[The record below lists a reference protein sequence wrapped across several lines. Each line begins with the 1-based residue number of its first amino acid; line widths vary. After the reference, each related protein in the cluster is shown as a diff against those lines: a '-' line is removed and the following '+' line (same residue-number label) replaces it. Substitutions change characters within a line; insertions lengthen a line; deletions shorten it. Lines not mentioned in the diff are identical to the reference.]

1 MNIRKPTD
9 YATMFT
15 ILDTLMAAQLP
26 QMEMYCEIGRLVSG
40 RVEKG
45 AAVAA
50 SEYLQAAYPTAEG
63 FSPRNVRRMRAF
75 YAAYEESPEIIRL
88 TMNLGW
94 TQNVAILER
103 CSNNDERAW
112 YIRAVLHFG
121 WKKAKLL
128 DAIESQAWLHSSL
141 DEPMV
146 SCYTGEKEISQ
157 ESECDEENTLC
168 MPWKYLPQP
177 DGGVRDE
184 GLGEEGGT
192 CLTVPYRVGGDQP
205 GGDWQS
211 GLSSGAAQAGGAWD
225 LLRRPRGA
233 AAYQSGLR
241 QVRPADRHGQ
251 RESAEYALHL
261 RRRLCR
267 KAAPPDGL
275 YRPPPRC
282 CRPVVHRRLRG
293 HLAGCAGRMSRATE
307 RDKTYVDFPQKCAI
321 ISIESCVIK
330 TI

>member
-9 YATMFT
+9 YVTMFT
-15 ILDTLMAAQLP
+15 TLDTLMAAQLP
-26 QMEMYCEIGRLVSG
+26 QMELYCEIGRVVSG
-40 RVEKG
+40 RSEKG

-50 SEYLQAAYPTAEG
+50 SEYLQAAYPAADG
-63 FSPRNVRRMRAF
+63 FSPRNLRRMRAF
-75 YAAYEESPEIIRL
+75 YATYEKTPEIMRL
-88 TMNLGW
+88 AMELGW
-94 TQNVAILER
+94 TRNVAILEE
-103 CSNNDERAW
+103 CGSSEERAW
-112 YIRAVLHFG
+112 YIHAVLHFG

-128 DAIESQAWLHSSL
+128 AAIESQAWLHSSL

-184 GLGEEGGT
+184 GLGEESGAGIAISYRIGG
-192 CLTVPYRVGGDQP
+192 YQP
-205 GGDWQS
+205 GGDRQP
-211 GLSSGAAQAGGAWD
+211 GLSPGAAQAGGAWD
-225 LLRRPRGA
+225 LLRRPCGA

-282 CRPVVHRRLRG
+282 CRPVVHRRFRG
-293 HLAGCAGRMSRATE
+293 DMAGCAGGLPGAAE